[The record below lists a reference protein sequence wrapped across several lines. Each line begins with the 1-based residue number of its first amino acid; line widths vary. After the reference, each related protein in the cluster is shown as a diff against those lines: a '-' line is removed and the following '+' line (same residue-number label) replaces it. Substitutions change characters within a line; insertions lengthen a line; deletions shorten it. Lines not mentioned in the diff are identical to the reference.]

1 MPIESV
7 RQVEEVKRQGCRQEP
22 EAAENH
28 TSTEE
33 EIIGD
38 QCNRKLKIIGF
49 SEEGSLMT

>member
-1 MPIESV
+1 MPIGSM
-7 RQVEEVKRQGCRQEP
+7 RQVEEIKRQGYRQEP
-22 EAAENH
+22 EATESC